1 MIVFLEAA
9 NASVKLNGSGKDVDA
24 IKQSLDGNGA
34 FSFTDGALKGINIA
48 EAIRQAKALLSGQ
61 KAAESNEPVQTD
73 FSSLKG
79 TFTAKQ
85 GIVNNQDLELMSPLL
100 RVTGAGDIDI
110 PREVIDYAVRVSIV
124 GTAEGQG
131 GKTLEDLKGLTI
143 PVKITGSFDNPRPKV
158 DMASVIKDQA
168 TGEVKAKAEEKL
180 KEKLGD
186 GLGGLLGGK
195 LGIESKSDASSEP
208 VEESATEE
216 KTSEEAPEKE
226 SSPSTEDLLKE
237 KLKGLF

>member
-1 MIVFLEAA
+1 
-9 NASVKLNGSGKDVDA
+9 
-24 IKQSLDGNGA
+24 
-34 FSFTDGALKGINIA
+34 
-48 EAIRQAKALLSGQ
+48 
-61 KAAESNEPVQTD
+61 
-73 FSSLKG
+73 
-79 TFTAKQ
+79 
-85 GIVNNQDLELMSPLL
+85 MSPLL

-158 DMASVIKDQA
+158 DLAAVLKEQA
-168 TGEVKAKAEEKL
+168 TDEVKAKAEEKL

-195 LGIESKSDASSEP
+195 LGIESKSESSAEPTDEP
-208 VEESATEE
+208 VAEEQ
-216 KTSEEAPEKE
+216 TSEDTPEE
-226 SSPSTEDLLKE
+226 ETSPSAEDLLKE

>member
-1 MIVFLEAA
+1 M
-9 NASVKLNGSGKDVDA
+9 
-24 IKQSLDGNGA
+24 
-34 FSFTDGALKGINIA
+34 
-48 EAIRQAKALLSGQ
+48 
-61 KAAESNEPVQTD
+61 
-73 FSSLKG
+73 
-79 TFTAKQ
+79 
-85 GIVNNQDLELMSPLL
+85 
-100 RVTGAGDIDI
+100 
-110 PREVIDYAVRVSIV
+110 